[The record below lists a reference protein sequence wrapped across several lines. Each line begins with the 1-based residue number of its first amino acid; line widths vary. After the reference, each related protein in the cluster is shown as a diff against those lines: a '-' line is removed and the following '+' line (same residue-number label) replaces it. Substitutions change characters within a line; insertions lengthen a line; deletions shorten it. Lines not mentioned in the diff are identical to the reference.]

1 MKKLD
6 KSRMCGILNMLCIH
20 HKLRNLLEESKME
33 RVAIGFILGVLTF
46 ICITGCTFSLDG
58 LKATDGEKNLELE
71 HVEAAE

>member
-1 MKKLD
+1 MVK
-6 KSRMCGILNMLCIH
+6 
-20 HKLRNLLEESKME
+20 
-33 RVAIGFILGVLTF
+33 VAIGFILGVLTF